1 MTYYAKERGIMQT
14 ALIAFD
20 SKQLSTIIEKM
31 LDDLG
36 FNCLQATS
44 FEEISDILAERSPAV
59 LFFDWTLNGQDIAGF
74 LSGLHEK
81 PILILVSKE
90 KDPARIQEALDLGV
104 DEYIMKPFDN
114 DILQSKLSLAGL
126 L

>member
-1 MTYYAKERGIMQT
+1 MQS

-20 SKQLSTIIEKM
+20 SKQLSAIMEKM

-36 FNCLQATS
+36 FKCFTAKTL
-44 FEEISDILAERSPAV
+44 EEISDFLSTEKPAV
-59 LFFDWTLNGQDIAGF
+59 LFLDWTLNKKSVANF
-74 LSGLHEK
+74 LSELSEK
-81 PILILVSKE
+81 PIVIFVSKE
-90 KDPARIQEALDLGV
+90 KDIKQIQKALDLGV
-104 DEYIMKPFDN
+104 NEYIMKPFDN